1 MIKMKNKTILFKS
14 ILLLITTLVI
24 SCGDNKKSNT
34 SNQSKA
40 SENATQSEDAAE
52 NKTQEVSIDG
62 VYTGSQN
69 ISGLNLEA
77 KLTISGKS
85 WSATSQLGYDNPE
98 YQNGVVNG
106 TDLYDD
112 SGMIKIGY
120 VSGNNASIDGYPS
133 MRK

>member
-1 MIKMKNKTILFKS
+1 MKTNSTIFKTIL
-14 ILLLITTLVI
+14 LLTATLVI
-24 SCGDNKKSNT
+24 SCGDIKKSNST
-34 SNQSKA
+34 KQSNA
-40 SENATQSEDAAE
+40 SENAAQAEDAAV

-85 WSATSQLGYDNPE
+85 WSASSQLGYDNPE

>member
-1 MIKMKNKTILFKS
+1 MKNKTIVFKT
-14 ILLLITTLVI
+14 ILLLTATFII
-24 SCGDNKKSNT
+24 SCGDNKKSNST
-34 SNQSKA
+34 KQSNA
-40 SENATQSEDAAE
+40 SENAAQSEDAAE

-77 KLTISGKS
+77 KLTISGTS
-85 WSATSQLGYDNPE
+85 WSASSQLGYDNPE
-98 YQNGVVNG
+98 YQNGVVKG
-106 TDLYDD
+106 SDLYDD

-120 VSGNNASIDGYPS
+120 VSGNSANIDGYPS

>member
-1 MIKMKNKTILFKS
+1 MKNKIIVFKT
-14 ILLLITTLVI
+14 ILLLTATFII
-24 SCGDNKKSNT
+24 SCGGNKSN
-34 SNQSKA
+34 SSKQSKA

-77 KLTISGKS
+77 KLTISGTS
-85 WSATSQLGYDNPE
+85 WSASSQLGYDNPE
-98 YQNGVVNG
+98 YQNGVVKG
-106 TDLYDD
+106 SDLYDD

-133 MRK
+133 MRR

>member
-1 MIKMKNKTILFKS
+1 MKNKTILFKS

>member
-1 MIKMKNKTILFKS
+1 MIKMKNKTIVFKS
-14 ILLLITTLVI
+14 ILLLTATLVI
-24 SCGDNKKSNT
+24 SCGDIKKSNST
-34 SNQSKA
+34 KQSNA
-40 SENATQSEDAAE
+40 SENAAQAEDAAV
-52 NKTQEVSIDG
+52 NKTLKVSIDG

-85 WSATSQLGYDNPE
+85 WSASSQLGYDNPE

>member
-1 MIKMKNKTILFKS
+1 MKTNSIILKTIL
-14 ILLLITTLVI
+14 LLTATLVI
-24 SCGDNKKSNT
+24 SCGDNKKSNA

-77 KLTISGKS
+77 KLTISGDS
-85 WSATSQLGYDNPE
+85 WSASSQLGYDNPE

>member
-1 MIKMKNKTILFKS
+1 MKNKTIVFKT
-14 ILLLITTLVI
+14 ILLLTATLVI
-24 SCGDNKKSNT
+24 SCGDNKKSNA
-34 SNQSKA
+34 SNQSNA

-77 KLTISGKS
+77 KLTISGTS
-85 WSATSQLGYDNPE
+85 WSASSQLGYDNPE
-98 YQNGVVNG
+98 YQNGVVKG
-106 TDLYDD
+106 SDLYDD

-120 VSGNNASIDGYPS
+120 VSGNSANINGYPS

>member
-1 MIKMKNKTILFKS
+1 MKNKTIVFKS

>member
-1 MIKMKNKTILFKS
+1 MKNKTIVFKS
-14 ILLLITTLVI
+14 ILLLTATLVI
-24 SCGDNKKSNT
+24 SCGDIKKSNST
-34 SNQSKA
+34 KQSNA
-40 SENATQSEDAAE
+40 SENAAQAEDAAV
-52 NKTQEVSIDG
+52 NKTLKVSIDG

-85 WSATSQLGYDNPE
+85 WSASSQLGYDNPE